1 MNKRESIIAL
11 YQYIAEVIK
20 SLKTE
25 KKDIHNE
32 EWYYFLENLPSIQ
45 ELL

>member
-1 MNKRESIIAL
+1 MDKRESIIAL

-32 EWYYFLENLPSIQ
+32 EWYYFLENLPKH
-45 ELL
+45 

>member
-25 KKDIHNE
+25 KKDMV
-32 EWYYFLENLPSIQ
+32 Q
-45 ELL
+45 

>member
-1 MNKRESIIAL
+1 MNKRESITAL

-32 EWYYFLENLPSIQ
+32 EWYYFL
-45 ELL
+45 